1 MKISNRESL
10 GLLLGLVAVTIFGG
24 TLPMTRVVLARFDP
38 LSLSVARGLIGGL
51 VAALVLLATRQRIP
65 DRGVWARLLICAA
78 VIGLGF
84 QVFSAIGSVSV
95 PSAHGGVVLG
105 LLPLTT
111 AALATWLS
119 GERPSPAFWA
129 CSVLGAGIVVGYA
142 LRQGGGGLQAGDLW
156 LLGAVLCAST
166 GYTLSAQLARVM
178 PAWVVISW
186 SLALTLPV
194 TAVLSLWLWPTH
206 LGAVDA
212 RGWTAFV
219 YLTLFSQYL
228 GFFAWN
234 TALAIGGTA
243 RVSQVQLLQTFITIG
258 LAALVAGER
267 IDVETVLCAVAIMAL
282 LVLSRRFRVVRR
294 PAK

>member
-1 MKISNRESL
+1 MKIANRESL

-24 TLPMTRVVLARFDP
+24 TLPMTRVVLTQFDP
-38 LSLSVARGLIGGL
+38 VSLSVARGLIGGL
-51 VAALVLLATRQRIP
+51 VAALVLVATRQPIP
-65 DRGVWARLLICAA
+65 GKGTWLRLGICAA

-84 QVFSAIGSVSV
+84 QIFSALGSVSV

-111 AALATWLS
+111 ASLATWLS
-119 GERPSPAFWA
+119 GERPSPAFWI
-129 CSVLGAGIVVGYA
+129 CSVLGAVIVVAYA
-142 LRQGGGGLQAGDLW
+142 LRQGGGGLEPGDLW
-156 LLGAVLCAST
+156 LVGAVLCAST
-166 GYTLSAQLARVM
+166 GYTLSAQLARAM

-194 TAVLSLWLWPTH
+194 TAVLSLWLWPTY
-206 LGAVDA
+206 LGAVDL
-212 RGWTAFV
+212 RGWTAFT

-234 TALAIGGTA
+234 SALAMGGTA

-258 LAALVAGER
+258 LAALLAGER
-267 IDVETVLCAVAIMAL
+267 IDVETVVCAVAIVGL
-282 LVLSRRFRVVRR
+282 LLLSRRFRVARH